1 MENNKL
7 NKHDVQFLVEC
18 LKNGQEIPYDYKHL
32 LFPTQQKEYELVYA
46 GKKRKEDVLA
56 DNEEAKPV
64 PLQVEKV
71 FNGTK
76 HLPTTK
82 DWRNLLVFG
91 DNLQILKTFY
101 ENKDPLIKN
110 KVKGKVKLIYIDPP
124 FATKDEFQNKSGAKA
139 YNDKKK
145 NAEFIE
151 FLRKRLIIAREILA
165 DDGSIYVHL
174 DEKMSH
180 YVKVVMDEVFGKDNF
195 KNEIIWY
202 YGGTGNST
210 TKFISKHDVI
220 LFYTKSK
227 NALFN
232 QQKVPAK
239 KVSGW
244 TGKDTKVCDSVW
256 QINTIFQSAERKTS
270 TEYPT
275 QKPEK
280 LLQRIIEA
288 STNEGDIVLDF
299 FAGSGTTLAV
309 AEKLNRRWIGC
320 DIGRLSMYTIQKRLL
335 EIDKSQLLENTK
347 KKYSKSELPKGT
359 YYELLLEPKKKY
371 NKPAKSFSI
380 ITSGLYDLK
389 TVFDL
394 EKEDYIN
401 FVKQLFDV
409 EESKHSQIN
418 GIDVDGK
425 RREFYVKIF
434 PYWHKEGIGINEEYI
449 ESLHSNIGD
458 KIKGRFYIIAPANSV
473 DFINDYHQIGN
484 IDYYFLKIPYQ
495 VIKELHTAPFKKI
508 HQPKNKNQ
516 VNDIE
521 DAIGF
526 HFIRQPEV
534 SSKMEV
540 RGGKVVLKVA
550 KFKSTDLQDED
561 KDKFESFAMLLVDLK
576 HNGKHFVMT
585 DNYFVEELSI
595 DKRGLTLEFNRSDCG
610 DAIMVIYVDIYG
622 NEFKEVLSLK

>member
-1 MENNKL
+1 MENKKL
-7 NKHDVQFLVEC
+7 NKQDVQFLISC
-18 LKNGQEIPYDYKHL
+18 LQNGEEIPYDYKHL

-76 HLPTTK
+76 HLSTTK

-91 DNLQILKTFY
+91 DNLQILKTFV

-239 KVSGW
+239 
-244 TGKDTKVCDSVW
+244 
-256 QINTIFQSAERKTS
+256 
-270 TEYPT
+270 
-275 QKPEK
+275 
-280 LLQRIIEA
+280 
-288 STNEGDIVLDF
+288 
-299 FAGSGTTLAV
+299 
-309 AEKLNRRWIGC
+309 
-320 DIGRLSMYTIQKRLL
+320 
-335 EIDKSQLLENTK
+335 
-347 KKYSKSELPKGT
+347 
-359 YYELLLEPKKKY
+359 
-371 NKPAKSFSI
+371 
-380 ITSGLYDLK
+380 
-389 TVFDL
+389 
-394 EKEDYIN
+394 
-401 FVKQLFDV
+401 VK
-409 EESKHSQIN
+409 
-418 GIDVDGK
+418 
-425 RREFYVKIF
+425 
-434 PYWHKEGIGINEEYI
+434 
-449 ESLHSNIGD
+449 
-458 KIKGRFYIIAPANSV
+458 
-473 DFINDYHQIGN
+473 
-484 IDYYFLKIPYQ
+484 
-495 VIKELHTAPFKKI
+495 
-508 HQPKNKNQ
+508 
-516 VNDIE
+516 
-521 DAIGF
+521 
-526 HFIRQPEV
+526 
-534 SSKMEV
+534 
-540 RGGKVVLKVA
+540 
-550 KFKSTDLQDED
+550 
-561 KDKFESFAMLLVDLK
+561 
-576 HNGKHFVMT
+576 
-585 DNYFVEELSI
+585 
-595 DKRGLTLEFNRSDCG
+595 
-610 DAIMVIYVDIYG
+610 
-622 NEFKEVLSLK
+622 